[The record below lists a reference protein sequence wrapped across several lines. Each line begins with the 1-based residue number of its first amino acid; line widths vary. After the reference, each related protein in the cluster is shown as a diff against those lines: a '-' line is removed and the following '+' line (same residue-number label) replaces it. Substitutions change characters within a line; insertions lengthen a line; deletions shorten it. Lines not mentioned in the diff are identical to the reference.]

1 MGEPMVTDGG
11 RAGLEQSQHHPL
23 AGRSQYSQT
32 PQLQAGESLASSGS
46 SEGDQTESIIQ
57 CIKACVIPGK
67 VDEVTR
73 LLRDLITATAT
84 TSAAT
89 NPQTLGTPQ
98 SDNDPVTIGQL
109 KAILQETFQK
119 PAAAIPQRPS
129 YASVARQQAT
139 TPAGTYQVIPER
151 RTREL
156 RIRAE
161 NQAEDL
167 ARRSATE
174 VIAAV
179 NTAIGTG
186 EAVATRRLPSGDII
200 LTFQD
205 SIPQVALQNQSWVQR
220 AFGATARLFESEFT
234 VIAKGLPVDR
244 ITRLNQ
250 SQLLSD
256 LQLKIPEITKL
267 KVEPARAPSARF
279 TTAILHLR
287 SAEAATRLCDR
298 GLIWQA

>member
-1 MGEPMVTDGG
+1 M
-11 RAGLEQSQHHPL
+11 
-23 AGRSQYSQT
+23 
-32 PQLQAGESLASSGS
+32 
-46 SEGDQTESIIQ
+46 
-57 CIKACVIPGK
+57 
-67 VDEVTR
+67 
-73 LLRDLITATAT
+73 
-84 TSAAT
+84 
-89 NPQTLGTPQ
+89 
-98 SDNDPVTIGQL
+98 
-109 KAILQETFQK
+109 
-119 PAAAIPQRPS
+119 
-129 YASVARQQAT
+129 ARQQAT

-167 ARRSATE
+167 ARRSAVE

-186 EAVATRRLPSGDII
+186 EAVATRRLPSGDIV

-244 ITRLNQ
+244 ITRINQ

-267 KVEPARAPSARF
+267 KIEPARAPLARF
-279 TTAILHLR
+279 TTVILHLR

-298 GLIWQA
+298 GLIWQAQIFNCEPYSSDLRIQRCFRCHQFGHKGRFCKNKARCGHCAGLAPFARRYMPFNITQLILYTGPGFLIVIKISVTQSNLQLVSGYPCYPRHV